1 MDRPIELH
9 VEPAAPARQ
18 RSRWTLAVR
27 LAAGC
32 AAALVF
38 VLTFLRLVDLRG
50 VYQRLEHISVGLAV
64 LCGLVFLGAFI
75 VRALRW
81 RCFLAPD
88 RVGVLRVIAIYQ
100 VAIFINWLLPL
111 RGGELVKSLLLRRL
125 NAIPISRSLPTV
137 TMDKAMDLLP
147 ALGLLVL
154 LPFVPLHLS
163 GVLWLLL
170 LFPLALVGLGAL
182 VLGLAAWR
190 RQRALALLAQLTS
203 TLPVGVRGR
212 IEPFVV
218 RFVDALLALVRRPR
232 LLLVASGY
240 TAVAVGL
247 DALFCWLAFRAV
259 GANVAFP
266 IVLFGYTFYN
276 LAYMLPTPPGQI
288 GSNELVGL
296 LVFAGLLHMSRT
308 AVAAMFLFS
317 HPWTALL
324 MAGSGLLSLSAM
336 GLTLRATLALA
347 QAPARPTGRGAHDH
361 DLVPPALPI
370 GAGAVSREHA

>member
-1 MDRPIELH
+1 MDRPIALH
-9 VEPAAPARQ
+9 VDAAPAPQ
-18 RSRWTLAVR
+18 RTWRTLAVR
-27 LAAGC
+27 LAAGS
-32 AAALVF
+32 AAALAF
-38 VLTFLRLVDLRG
+38 VLTFLRLVDVRG

-111 RGGELVKSLLLRRL
+111 RGGELAKSLLLRRL
-125 NAIPISRSLPTV
+125 NAIPLSRSLPTV

-147 ALGLLVL
+147 AMGLLIL

-163 GVLWLLL
+163 RALWLLL
-170 LFPLALVGLGAL
+170 LFPLALVGLGVL
-182 VLGLAAWR
+182 MLGLAAWR
-190 RQRALALLAQLTS
+190 RQRALTLLAWLTA
-203 TLPVGVRGR
+203 TLPMGVRGR
-212 IEPFVV
+212 IEPFVL
-218 RFVDALLALVRRPR
+218 RFVAALLALVGRPR
-232 LLLVASGY
+232 LLLIASAY

-266 IVLFGYTFYN
+266 VILYGYTFYN
-276 LAYMLPTPPGQI
+276 LAYLLPTPPGQI
-288 GSNELVGL
+288 GSNELIGL
-296 LVFAGLLHMSRT
+296 LVFSGLLHMSRT
-308 AVAAMFLFS
+308 AVAAMFVFS

-347 QAPARPTGRGAHDH
+347 QDPARRHSSGSAVNCDAPALDPRRS
-361 DLVPPALPI
+361 
-370 GAGAVSREHA
+370 GAG

>member
-1 MDRPIELH
+1 MDRPIERH
-9 VEPAAPARQ
+9 VEAAPGLQ
-18 RSRWTLAVR
+18 SRWWTLAVR
-27 LAAGC
+27 LAAGA
-32 AAALVF
+32 AAALIF
-38 VLTFLRLVDLRG
+38 VLTFLRLVDLRS
-50 VYQRLEHISVGLAV
+50 VYQRLEHISAGLAV

-88 RVGVLRVIAIYQ
+88 RGSVLRVIAIYQ
-100 VAIFINWLLPL
+100 VAIFVNWLLPI

-125 NAIPISRSLPTV
+125 NAIPLSRSLPTV

-147 ALGLLVL
+147 AVGLLVL
-154 LPFVPLHLS
+154 PPFVPLHL
-163 GVLWLLL
+163 GRALWLLL
-170 LFPLALVGLGAL
+170 LFPLALVALGVL
-182 VLGLAAWR
+182 VLGLVAWR
-190 RQRALALLAQLTS
+190 RQRALALLAWLGAR
-203 TLPVGVRGR
+203 LPARVREH

-218 RFVDALLALVRRPR
+218 RFVDALLALMGRPR
-232 LLLVASGY
+232 LLLIGGAY

-259 GANVAFP
+259 GTSVPFP
-266 IVLFGYTFYN
+266 VVLYGYTFYN

-288 GSNELVGL
+288 GSNELIGL
-296 LVFAGLLHMSRT
+296 LVFSGLLHMSRT

-347 QAPARPTGRGAHDH
+347 QDPERRTSGGSAPVRDAPALGPRRT
-361 DLVPPALPI
+361 
-370 GAGAVSREHA
+370 GAG

>member
-9 VEPAAPARQ
+9 VDAAPELQ
-18 RSRWTLAVR
+18 RRRWTLAVR
-27 LAAGC
+27 LAAGS

-38 VLTFLRLVDLRG
+38 VLTFLRLVNIRS

-64 LCGLVFLGAFI
+64 LCGLVFLGAYL

-100 VAIFINWLLPL
+100 VAIFVNWLLPV

-137 TMDKAMDLLP
+137 TMDKAMDLVP
-147 ALGLLVL
+147 AVGLLVL

-163 GVLWLLL
+163 RALWLLL

-182 VLGLAAWR
+182 VLGLATWR
-190 RQRALALLAQLTS
+190 RQRALAVLAWLTA
-203 TLPVGVRGR
+203 TLPAGVREH

-218 RFVDALLALVRRPR
+218 RFVDALLALAGRPR
-232 LLLVASGY
+232 LLLVAGAY

-266 IVLFGYTFYN
+266 IVLYGYTFYN

-288 GSNELVGL
+288 GSNELIGL
-296 LVFAGLLHMSRT
+296 LVFSGLLHMNRT

-324 MAGSGLLSLSAM
+324 MVGSGLLCLSAM

-347 QAPARPTGRGAHDH
+347 QDPARRNSGGSAVVGDTT
-361 DLVPPALPI
+361 ALDPQRS
-370 GAGAVSREHA
+370 GAG